1 MSNDFNSYPIPENWL
16 WTSIGTL
23 CLISSGG
30 TPDRKIKTYY
40 SGTIPW
46 IKSGELNHNV
56 ITKSEEFISEEAM
69 NNSNVRIFP
78 AGSVL
83 VALYGSTVGKLAIL
97 GFSAT
102 TNQAVAAI
110 RTTPGLNN
118 KYLYYFLLKN
128 RENLLKQR
136 QGAAQPNISQKIL
149 NEFRIPLAPV
159 NEQNKIVQKIDEY
172 FSELEKTSELL
183 NLSLIQLKNYRQSV
197 LNHAFQGLLTKDWR
211 HKHPLKSADQLIE
224 FINDYFRRLFQ
235 LQLNEYDVG
244 RRSVKPKAARI
255 VISQEVSTSRNRAD
269 IPEGWIRILLEN
281 IAEKITDGTHHT
293 PNYINKGIH
302 FISVKDIYNDRV
314 NSANRRPDPGS
325 SQDPAVLFTTAE
337 PYPARNRCSNAR
349 GNWTAYPSNWAGALD
364 DMGDKLFRVMNN
376 Y

>member
-1 MSNDFNSYPIPENWL
+1 M
-16 WTSIGTL
+16 
-23 CLISSGG
+23 
-30 TPDRKIKTYY
+30 
-40 SGTIPW
+40 
-46 IKSGELNHNV
+46 
-56 ITKSEEFISEEAM
+56 
-69 NNSNVRIFP
+69 
-78 AGSVL
+78 
-83 VALYGSTVGKLAIL
+83 
-97 GFSAT
+97 
-102 TNQAVAAI
+102 
-110 RTTPGLNN
+110 
-118 KYLYYFLLKN
+118 
-128 RENLLKQR
+128 
-136 QGAAQPNISQKIL
+136 
-149 NEFRIPLAPV
+149 
-159 NEQNKIVQKIDEY
+159 
-172 FSELEKTSELL
+172 L